1 MSKYSVIKKGDDT
14 ELAIKGFPSSGKVT
28 ERRMVNGSL
37 FIKTD
42 MTKQWP
48 QGFIP
53 VELVNP
59 LFTAPSSAMVKEYC
73 KSAVKRFEFTKE
85 ETDKLNELLEGLYEH
100 YQSNGWRSTSGRR
113 LQSWTK
119 AVDSFVRIHYYLFQ
133 STKNQP
139 HETDN
144 LL

>member
-48 QGFIP
+48 
-53 VELVNP
+53 
-59 LFTAPSSAMVKEYC
+59 
-73 KSAVKRFEFTKE
+73 
-85 ETDKLNELLEGLYEH
+85 
-100 YQSNGWRSTSGRR
+100 
-113 LQSWTK
+113 
-119 AVDSFVRIHYYLFQ
+119 
-133 STKNQP
+133 
-139 HETDN
+139 
-144 LL
+144 

>member
-59 LFTAPSSAMVKEYC
+59 LFTAPSSAMVLVMPTFRVINAFIP
-73 KSAVKRFEFTKE
+73 SFFTSVPSLAQ
-85 ETDKLNELLEGLYEH
+85 T
-100 YQSNGWRSTSGRR
+100 
-113 LQSWTK
+113 
-119 AVDSFVRIHYYLFQ
+119 
-133 STKNQP
+133 
-139 HETDN
+139 
-144 LL
+144 